1 MCFFFPIALTFFL
14 EGIPMYKG
22 DSITRFRKNPQ
33 PNLISSASLIYHVTT
48 IVTGIDME
56 HSWSNLGEYQLK
68 NSLEQIFH
76 FSHITYK
83 YEKSFQELSWVT
95 EGNHPWND
103 ADTFGKPDNLM
114 ERNQI
119 CGIQQQ
125 TRKQA
130 SCETKSDFQ
139 KFYLSESIKWFWC
152 HNQFKCDLVLLASGN
167 TLTRGYHWWN
177 PLQSLEQ
184 DMPDTRE
191 SKGDLWN
198 SWVQQRSAFHILFSP
213 FY

>member
-1 MCFFFPIALTFFL
+1 
-14 EGIPMYKG
+14 MYKG
-22 DSITRFRKNPQ
+22 DSMKNPQ

-48 IVTGIDME
+48 IVTGIYME

-83 YEKSFQELSWVT
+83 YEESFQELSWVT
-95 EGNHPWND
+95 EGNHPWNH

-152 HNQFKCDLVLLASGN
+152 RNQFKYDLVLLASGN

-184 DMPDTRE
+184 GPEKARVTC
-191 SKGDLWN
+191 GTAGFN
-198 SWVQQRSAFHILFSP
+198 SVQLFTYS
-213 FY
+213 FLLFISSLRIFCGVLVSNIVFDYIWL